1 MSLGD
6 VALIFGLLVLHG
18 VALPGLALTWGLV
31 CPGVVARARVRLE
44 RTPGR
49 CFLLGL
55 AGLVFGAIG
64 GGIGFAMG
72 PVVGWFGLVLLVA
85 LASVGAAG
93 LAALMGERLR
103 AEGVAASRAG
113 ALLRGA
119 IALELAV
126 VVPVIGWFVVLPLG
140 TVMML
145 GSAIFALLRW
155 LPRAAAPPPLAW
167 PVASGYSTPAPVLP
181 VQLPTDRAAWTE
193 TGGRDALHA
202 S

>member
-6 VALIFGLLVLHG
+6 VALIFGLLVLLG

-31 CPGVVARARVRLE
+31 CPGVVARSRVRLE

-49 CFLLGL
+49 SFLLGL
-55 AGLVFGAIG
+55 AALGVGVALVA
-64 GGIGFAMG
+64 IGFAMG
-72 PVVGWFGLVLLVA
+72 PVVGWFGLGLLLAV
-85 LASVGAAG
+85 ASVGAAG

-103 AEGVAASRAG
+103 AEGGAASPAG

-126 VVPVIGWFVVLPLG
+126 VVPVIGWFVLLPLG
-140 TVMML
+140 TIVML
-145 GSAIFALLRW
+145 GSATFALLRW
-155 LPRAAAPPPLAW
+155 QPRAVAPPPLAW
-167 PVASGYSTPAPVLP
+167 PTPIPP
-181 VQLPTDRAAWTE
+181 VQLPADRAAWGE
-193 TGGRDALHA
+193 TGGYHAPHA